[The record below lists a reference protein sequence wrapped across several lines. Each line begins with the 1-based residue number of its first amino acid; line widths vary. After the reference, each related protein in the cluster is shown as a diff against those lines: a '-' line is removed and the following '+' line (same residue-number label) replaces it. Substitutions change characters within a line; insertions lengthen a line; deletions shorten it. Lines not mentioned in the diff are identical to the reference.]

1 MLKPNSLVSLLI
13 TTPPQMTEINVR
25 TNNIH
30 PITSEPMLTLFDI
43 AMFLQRY
50 EVEVFVISKK

>member
-1 MLKPNSLVSLLI
+1 MLKPALPVSLLV

-30 PITSEPMLTLFDI
+30 PIASEPVLTLFDI

-50 EVEVFVISKK
+50 EVEVYL